1 MGPNVLLFADL
12 GFDVGVEAGR
22 FYGVGR
28 KDIIKTIHFV

>member
-1 MGPNVLLFADL
+1 MGPNVFLFADL
-12 GFDVGVEAGR
+12 GFDVGVEARR